1 MFNMM
6 RLLLIFILTLSFQ
19 SLTKADNI
27 KDFEIEGISIGDS
40 VLDFFSKKDIKENTW
55 DYFKNKEFTPLQFD
69 YPKFAQTYDAI
80 DISYKT
86 SDQNFTI
93 EALSGIIFY
102 TDKKEINKCYKK
114 MDSIVSDIRS
124 LFSNLNESSKKTLKH
139 RGTNDNGKSTFTSVY
154 FEFPNLD
161 SIAVQCYNY
170 SEESGDQNHL
180 RIAIRTKEYRVF
192 LSTKAYK

>member
-1 MFNMM
+1 M
-6 RLLLIFILTLSFQ
+6 FILTLSFQ

-69 YPKFAQTYDAI
+69 HPRFAQTYDAI

-124 LFSNLNESSKKTLKH
+124 LFSNLNESPKKTLKH

-154 FEFPNLD
+154 FEFLNQD
-161 SIAVQCYNY
+161 SISVQCYNY
-170 SEESGDQNHL
+170 SEETGDQNHL
-180 RIAIRTKEYRVF
+180 RIAISTKEYRVF
-192 LSTKAYK
+192 LSTKAYN

>member
-1 MFNMM
+1 MN
-6 RLLLIFILTLSFQ
+6 LKILISVLILTFNFQ
-19 SLTKADNI
+19 LLAKADNI

-40 VLDFFSKKDIKENTW
+40 VLDFFSKKEIRENTW

-86 SDQNFTI
+86 SDNNLTI
-93 EALSGIIFY
+93 KALSGIIFY
-102 TDKKEINKCYKK
+102 TDKNEISKCYKK
-114 MDSIVSDIRS
+114 MDTIISDIRS
-124 LFSNLNESSKKTLKH
+124 LFLNLNESPKKTLKH
-139 RGTNDNGKSTFTSVY
+139 NGTNDNGKSTFTSVY

-180 RIAIRTKEYRVF
+180 RISIRTKEYRVF
-192 LSTKAYK
+192 LSTKAYN